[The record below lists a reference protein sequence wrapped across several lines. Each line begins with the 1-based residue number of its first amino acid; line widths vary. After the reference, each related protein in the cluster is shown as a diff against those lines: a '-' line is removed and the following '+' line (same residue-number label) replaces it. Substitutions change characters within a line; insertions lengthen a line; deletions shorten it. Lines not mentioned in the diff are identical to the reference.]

1 MKLLES
7 APIKGLSVLFIFMS
21 EIQENATNLDNKNTV
36 RRNFSNS
43 EMLGAIGNYKTIIW
57 FKIHAI
63 AMIHLIF
70 QFMKVF
76 KNQYVMNL
84 FATIENSPVVNIVSV
99 LKIFWTCIIP
109 IKNCPNSYPNN
120 AFERLGPWQLRLDQL
135 QG

>member
-1 MKLLES
+1 
-7 APIKGLSVLFIFMS
+7 
-21 EIQENATNLDNKNTV
+21 
-36 RRNFSNS
+36 
-43 EMLGAIGNYKTIIW
+43 MLGAIGNYKTIIW

-99 LKIFWTCIIP
+99 LKNFWICIIP
-109 IKNCPNSYPNN
+109 VKKMSKFIPK
-120 AFERLGPWQLRLDQL
+120 
-135 QG
+135 